1 VLEGMREVN
10 AGIDHSTYPSLRLRV
25 FAHFDDDSRVA
36 FDGSSMAVLLA
47 FEDDAHAAD
56 EESL

>member
-1 VLEGMREVN
+1 
-10 AGIDHSTYPSLRLRV
+10 V
-25 FAHFDDDSRVA
+25 FAHFDDGSRVA

>member
-1 VLEGMREVN
+1 MREVN
-10 AGIDHSTYPSLRLRV
+10 AGIDHSTYPSLTLRV
-25 FAHFDDDSRVA
+25 LADFDDGSRIA
-36 FDGSSMAVLLA
+36 SDGSSMAVRLA